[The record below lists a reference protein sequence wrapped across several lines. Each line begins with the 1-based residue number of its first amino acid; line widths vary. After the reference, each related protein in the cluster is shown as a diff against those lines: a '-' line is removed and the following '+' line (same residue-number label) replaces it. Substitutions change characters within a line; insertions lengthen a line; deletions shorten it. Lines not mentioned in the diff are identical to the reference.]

1 MTEHPHHLLDVESTH
16 EDDPGPGPALNEA
29 LGGPLGVAESA
40 APAVVFVIAYSVAGA
55 EPTTA
60 AIIAAV
66 IGAIFA
72 VGRII
77 RRETV
82 QFALAGIAGLAVA
95 AFVVSRTGR
104 PEDFFL
110 PGLLL
115 NAAYAVGYAI
125 SIVVRWPLI
134 GLILETAT
142 GRGTD
147 WRKDPAKMRAYSW
160 ASWIWVGLF
169 SARLAVQLPLYL
181 AGAVA
186 ALGIARVV
194 MGVPL
199 FALAIYLSWLLI
211 RTPPVSAAPAR
222 P

>member
-1 MTEHPHHLLDVESTH
+1 MTDHPLIPSTH
-16 EDDPGPGPALNEA
+16 TDDPGPGPALHDA
-29 LGGPLGVAESA
+29 LGGPLGIAESA
-40 APAVVFVIAYSVAGA
+40 APAVVFVIAYSIAGQ
-55 EPTTA
+55 EPTTS

-66 IGAIFA
+66 VGGLFA
-72 VGRII
+72 LARIA

-82 QFALAGIAGLAVA
+82 QFALAGIAGLALA

-104 PEDFFL
+104 AEDFFL

-115 NAAYAVGYAI
+115 NAAYAFGYLV
-125 SIVVRWPLI
+125 SILVRWPLI

-147 WRKDPAKMRAYSW
+147 WRKDPARMRTYSQ

-169 SARLAVQLPLYL
+169 SVRLAVQLPLYF

-186 ALGIARVV
+186 ALGVARVA

-199 FALAIYLSWLLI
+199 FALGVYLSWLLI
-211 RTPPVSAAPAR
+211 RTPPVSAAPA
-222 P
+222 PPG